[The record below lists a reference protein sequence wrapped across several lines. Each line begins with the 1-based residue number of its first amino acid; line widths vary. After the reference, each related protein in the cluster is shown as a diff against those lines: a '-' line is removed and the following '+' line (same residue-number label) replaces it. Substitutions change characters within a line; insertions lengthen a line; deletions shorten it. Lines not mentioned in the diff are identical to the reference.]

1 MIQEIIYG
9 TEKKISNKI
18 AVSARIARMKLFA
31 LLLCYLAPTDGFK
44 YHRHPITSCSKMS
57 APSLLRLRA
66 QIATNQIFD
75 DNSPSSSIF
84 SSIVAA
90 NVLLVLFAPQF
101 ARAAEVSVFEDPAL
115 LKQALGGLVV
125 GLAWIVPYFVF
136 NVIIAPRIGLLVEDE
151 MTEEK
156 NKNRDFF

>member
-1 MIQEIIYG
+1 MIQDIIYR
-9 TEKKISNKI
+9 TEWKTSNKI
-18 AVSARIARMKLFA
+18 AVSARITRMKLFA
-31 LLLCYLAPTDGFK
+31 LLLCYQAPTDGFR
-44 YHRHPITSCSKMS
+44 YYRHPVTSCSKMS
-57 APSLLRLRA
+57 GPSLLPLRA
-66 QIATNQIFD
+66 QIGTNQIFV

-90 NVLLVLFAPQF
+90 NVFLVLFAPQF

-136 NVIIAPRIGLLVEDE
+136 NVIIAPRIGLIVEDE
-151 MTEEK
+151 TTEEK

>member
-1 MIQEIIYG
+1 
-9 TEKKISNKI
+9 
-18 AVSARIARMKLFA
+18 
-31 LLLCYLAPTDGFK
+31 
-44 YHRHPITSCSKMS
+44 MS